1 MTIVKYHLYF
11 TAKDLLLR
19 LLVIITALCI
29 STSSIAQW
37 NQNSNINNLVAH
49 TSAADLLLATVSD
62 GNGGAIYFFAQNAD
76 NIYAQ
81 RISRVGSL
89 QWAPA
94 NDPLIICNAVGNQGE
109 VSAISDGAGGT
120 FLAWSDQRHSSNAE
134 IYIQHLNA
142 SGTASWAA
150 NGTRV
155 TNTTSTH
162 NYDPVLCSDGAGGV
176 IVSWTWNNNSSDIQ
190 LSAQRLNSMGTAQW
204 AANGVQLCTATGF
217 RGGRAIVS
225 DGSNGA
231 IFFFLDTRNDA
242 NGTNYSYVM
251 TNTLSNTDIYAQR
264 ISGAGTLLWTGN
276 AAAVCTATGNQQI
289 NNITNA
295 VSDSSGGAIVVYNDY
310 RNDVPGTNGIPTN
323 VDVYAQRL
331 NNLGQSQWLANGV
344 PVSDN
349 NGNQFLQTLVADGQ
363 SGITACYNNQD
374 NEQLLL
380 QRINAAGAKI
390 WAANGVAVSAAGQQ
404 PGGSAMLPDE
414 LGNYMVA
421 YEAVASQDLRVQ
433 KISSTGVLLWNS
445 NGIIVS
451 NPPAFQPANIFM
463 EHSGL
468 GNAIISWYDR
478 RNGLEYQEDIFASKI
493 LSGGVVSGP
502 VPEYISAANG
512 NWHVPATWLGG
523 VAPPANA
530 AVTIRHAVLV
540 TANTNCFSI
549 AVELPAGALTVQ
561 PGIQLT
567 LNN

>member
-19 LLVIITALCI
+19 LLVFITALCI

-81 RISRVGSL
+81 RISRAGSL

-176 IVSWTWNNNSSDIQ
+176 IVAWTWNNNSSDIQ

-421 YEAVASQDLRVQ
+421 YEAMGSQDLRVQ

-445 NGIIVS
+445 NGIMVS
-451 NPPAFQPANIFM
+451 NPPAFQPASIFM

-512 NWHVPATWLGG
+512 NWNVPATWQGG
-523 VAPPANA
+523 VVPPANA